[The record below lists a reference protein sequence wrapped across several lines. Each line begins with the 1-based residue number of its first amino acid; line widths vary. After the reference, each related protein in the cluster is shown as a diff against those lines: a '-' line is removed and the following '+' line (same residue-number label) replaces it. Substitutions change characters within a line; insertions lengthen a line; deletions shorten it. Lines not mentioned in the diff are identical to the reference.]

1 MINKSTQTMTFGPL
15 QELID
20 DSEVEEIWI
29 NSPSQV
35 FVARSGQSELTNL
48 ILTKEVVQDL
58 IERLL
63 IWGGRRL
70 DVSTPFVDARLPD
83 GSRLHVAIPEVTA
96 SEWAIN
102 IRKHLG
108 KGSNFEELVALGSI
122 SEDMAEFMKKAIDL
136 GFNILVSGGTQAGKT
151 TFLNALLGQVSPM
164 ERVITIEEVFEL
176 KPNLPDWIALQTRT
190 ANIEGEGEISLR
202 RLIKESLRMRPSR
215 IIVGEVREA
224 EALDLLV
231 ALNAGLPGM
240 ATLHANS
247 VRGAINKLQLLPLL
261 AGENIAQKFITPTIA
276 ISIDLVIQCSIDA
289 KGKRRVSEVS
299 AVTGRCE
306 DSIIELES
314 IFKWDGTKH
323 IKGLGSIES
332 LISKR
337 NLIN

>member
-108 KGSNFEELVALGSI
+108 KGSNFEELVTLGSI

-276 ISIDLVIQCSIDA
+276 ISIDLVIQCSIDT

-323 IKGLGSIES
+323 VKGLGSIES

>member
-1 MINKSTQTMTFGPL
+1 MINESTQTMTFGPL

-108 KGSNFEELVALGSI
+108 KGSNFEELVTLGSI
-122 SEDMAEFMKKAIDL
+122 SEDMAEFMKMAIDL

-289 KGKRRVSEVS
+289 KGERRVSEVS

>member
-1 MINKSTQTMTFGPL
+1 MINKSIQTMTFGPL

-108 KGSNFEELVALGSI
+108 KGSNFEELVTLGSI
-122 SEDMAEFMKKAIDL
+122 SEDMAEFMKKAINL

-176 KPNLPDWIALQTRT
+176 RPNLPDWIALQTRT

-276 ISIDLVIQCSIDA
+276 ISIDLVIQCSIDD

-323 IKGLGSIES
+323 TKGLGSIES

>member
-1 MINKSTQTMTFGPL
+1 MINESTQTMTFGPL

-108 KGSNFEELVALGSI
+108 KGSNFEELVTLGSI
-122 SEDMAEFMKKAIDL
+122 SEDMAEFMKMAIDL

-276 ISIDLVIQCSIDA
+276 ISIDLVIQCSIDT

>member
-276 ISIDLVIQCSIDA
+276 ISIDLVIQCSIDT

>member
-108 KGSNFEELVALGSI
+108 KGSNFEELVTLGSI

-190 ANIEGEGEISLR
+190 SNIEGEGEISLR

>member
-1 MINKSTQTMTFGPL
+1 MTFGPL

-20 DSEVEEIWI
+20 YSEVEEIWI

-276 ISIDLVIQCSIDA
+276 ISIDLVIQCSIDT

-323 IKGLGSIES
+323 VKGLGSIES

>member
-1 MINKSTQTMTFGPL
+1 MDRKSNQLNTFGPL
-15 QELID
+15 QELIED
-20 DSEVEEIWI
+20 PEVEEIWI
-29 NSPSQV
+29 NSPSRV
-35 FVARSGQSELTNL
+35 FVARGGQSQLTNL
-48 ILTKEVVQDL
+48 ILTKDVVHDL

-108 KGSNFEELVALGSI
+108 KANNFEELINLGSI
-122 SEDMAEFMKKAIDL
+122 NQEMAELISKAVDL
-136 GFNILVSGGTQAGKT
+136 GLNILVSGGTQAGKT
-151 TFLNALLGQVSPM
+151 TFLNALLGQISTN

-190 ANIEGEGEISLR
+190 ANLEGEGEISLR
-202 RLIKESLRMRPSR
+202 RLIKESLRMRPNR

-231 ALNAGLPGM
+231 ALNSGLPGM

-261 AGENIAQKFITPTIA
+261 AGENISQKFITPTIA
-276 ISIDLVIQCSIDA
+276 SSIDLVIQCSLDNN
-289 KGKRRVSEVS
+289 GVRRVSEVAAIS
-299 AVTGRCE
+299 GRCE
-306 DSIIELES
+306 DSIIEIDS
-314 IFKWDGTKH
+314 IFKWNGESI
-323 IKGLGSIES
+323 IKGLGNLET

-337 NLIN
+337 NYIN

>member
-1 MINKSTQTMTFGPL
+1 MINKSIQTMTFGPL

-20 DSEVEEIWI
+20 NSEVEEIWI

-108 KGSNFEELVALGSI
+108 KGSNFEELVTLGSI
-122 SEDMAEFMKKAIDL
+122 SEDMAEFMKKAINL
-136 GFNILVSGGTQAGKT
+136 GFNILVSGGTQTGKT

-276 ISIDLVIQCSIDA
+276 ISIDLVIQCSIDD

>member
-276 ISIDLVIQCSIDA
+276 ISIDLVIQCSIDT

-323 IKGLGSIES
+323 VKGLGSIES
-332 LISKR
+332 LMSKR

>member
-15 QELID
+15 QELIN

-108 KGSNFEELVALGSI
+108 KGSNFEELVTLGSI

>member
-1 MINKSTQTMTFGPL
+1 MNNKSTQTVTFGPL

-276 ISIDLVIQCSIDA
+276 ISIDLVIQCSIDT

-323 IKGLGSIES
+323 VKGLGSIES

>member
-1 MINKSTQTMTFGPL
+1 MINKSIQTMTFGPL

-108 KGSNFEELVALGSI
+108 KGSNFEELVTLGSI

-151 TFLNALLGQVSPM
+151 TFLNALLSQVSPM